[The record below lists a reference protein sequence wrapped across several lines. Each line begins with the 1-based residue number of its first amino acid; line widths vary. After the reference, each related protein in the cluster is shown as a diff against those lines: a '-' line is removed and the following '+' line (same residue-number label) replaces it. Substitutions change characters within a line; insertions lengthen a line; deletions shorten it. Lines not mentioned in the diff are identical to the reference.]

1 MYKLICVSNR
11 TLCNDL
17 TERIKK
23 IASCGIPVILREK
36 DLCEDE
42 YFSLLKQV
50 GTENI
55 IAHTYADAAM
65 AAGIKK
71 IHLPLH
77 LLERTDVSGFERVG
91 SSVHSLEQALR
102 AYECGADYLTAGHI
116 FATDCKKG
124 LPPRGTGL
132 IREICAAVPLPVY
145 AIGGISPDNANTA
158 IDAGAAG
165 VCAMSGFMRCA
176 DIKKYISLYAG
187 ACSE

>member
-36 DLCEDE
+36 DLCENE

-55 IAHTYADAAM
+55 IAHTYAGAAM

-71 IHLPLH
+71 IHLPLP
-77 LLERTDVSGFERVG
+77 LLERTNVSGFERVG
-91 SSVHSLEQALR
+91 CSVHSLEQALH
-102 AYECGADYLTAGHI
+102 AYECGAGYLTAGHI

-132 IREICAAVPLPVY
+132 IHEISAAVPLPVY
-145 AIGGISPDNANTA
+145 AIGGISPDNAKTA